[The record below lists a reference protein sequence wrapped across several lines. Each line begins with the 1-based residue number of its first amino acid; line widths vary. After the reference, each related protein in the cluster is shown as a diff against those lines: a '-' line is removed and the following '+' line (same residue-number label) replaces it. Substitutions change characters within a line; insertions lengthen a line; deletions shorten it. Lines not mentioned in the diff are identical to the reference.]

1 MNDFKTVENLLFDLV
16 SENYLLM
23 VKDEE
28 GNKCAKEVEKI
39 TLDREKGLVTFESEF
54 NEDEANFTWEYTYV
68 IDKNIRKTI
77 CSKDRYAGTK
87 LEGGKWVLQYTTSL
101 IELVK
106 KYNELENANA

>member
-1 MNDFKTVENLLFDLV
+1 MSYFRTVENLLFDLV
-16 SENYLLM
+16 PENYLLM

-28 GNKCAKEVEKI
+28 GNKCAKETENI
-39 TLDREKGLVTFESEF
+39 ILDKENGLVTFESEF
-54 NEDEANFTWEYTYV
+54 NEDEANFTWEYNYV
-68 IDKNIRKTI
+68 IDKNTKKTI